1 MDFVGK
7 LYLSYFKILTV
18 VSAKNF
24 DHHKKFVT
32 VDEILYLPVTSES
45 TATGTLTDF
54 QRK

>member
-32 VDEILYLPVTSES
+32 VDEILYLTSES
-45 TATGTLTDF
+45 TATGTPTDF